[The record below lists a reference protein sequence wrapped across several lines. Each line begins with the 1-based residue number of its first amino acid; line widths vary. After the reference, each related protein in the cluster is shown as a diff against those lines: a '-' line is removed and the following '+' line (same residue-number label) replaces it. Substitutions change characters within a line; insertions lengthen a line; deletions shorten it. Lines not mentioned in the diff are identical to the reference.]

1 MIVLPESELYAM
13 LFGNEDLA
21 HRRASRG
28 KRGFQPAS
36 YNSRRELKSGGKFFI
51 PIGCNPLKRLDLE
64 K

>member
-1 MIVLPESELYAM
+1 M

-36 YNSRRELKSGGKFFI
+36 YNSRRELKSVGKFFI
-51 PIGCNPLKRLDLE
+51 PIGCNPLKGSIWKNKR
-64 K
+64 